1 MAVPPYPAM
10 TVATWFISQAKAG
23 EEEPSRQKLHELV
36 GRAQGHYL
44 ARYGRPLLA
53 EPMPAWPPGGPVP
66 SDEHAVKAS
75 GVSAAGP
82 GDHDAFTGPG
92 VDLTTASF
100 LGEVWDSY
108 GGCFAHVKLVLPAA
122 RRQLPVGG
130 S

>member
-10 TVATWFISQAKAG
+10 TIATWFISQAKAG
-23 EEEPSRQKLHELV
+23 EEEPSSQELHKLV

-53 EPMPAWPPGGPVP
+53 EPMPAGPAGGLVPP
-66 SDEHAVKAS
+66 DEHAVRAS

-82 GDHDAFTGPG
+82 GDDAFTGHS
-92 VDLTTASF
+92 VDLATASF

-108 GGCFAHVKLVLPAA
+108 GGCFADVKLVFPAA
-122 RRQLPVGG
+122 RRHLPVGG
-130 S
+130 A